1 VITERLTPLARFGV
15 NFVAGFVLAV
25 ILAPVPVTAQADSPA
40 VSAERPGAGGDPD
53 IVRVG
58 VGLLDI
64 AKIEEANQVFHID
77 AYMVFEWTDPRLAAE
92 ATGAPG
98 PGTRRV
104 PLDAIWN
111 PGLVVVNAR
120 GLETR
125 LPWVATVDGDGNVT
139 VRQRVSGPL
148 AVDLDLREFPFD
160 TQRLTIDLVSY
171 LHTPSE
177 LTFSPDSKLI
187 ARPDTFSAEGW
198 SFEPVDAETSVF
210 RLSDSGPG
218 APSIRFAIVA
228 ERSAAFYILTLAIPL
243 TLVVLLSWVV
253 HWVPPNLIPAR
264 VGMASATVF
273 SLVALGVTFRLTLP
287 QIDYLTR
294 ADRFVLYSTVLVA
307 ISLCVA
313 VATANLTSQERNAD
327 ALRLTRVTRFVFPFG
342 YLAAIALAA
351 VA

>member
-1 VITERLTPLARFGV
+1 MITDRPVPLAIFGAR
-15 NFVAGFVLAV
+15 FVAGFLLAV
-25 ILAPVPVTAQADSPA
+25 ILAPVPGSAQADSPA
-40 VSAERPGAGGDPD
+40 VSAERPGAGGDAD
-53 IVRVG
+53 IVHVG

-64 AKIEEANQVFHID
+64 AKIDEAEQVFHID
-77 AYMVFEWTDPRLAAE
+77 AYMVFEWTDPRLAAGT
-92 ATGAPG
+92 TGAPDAG
-98 PGTRRV
+98 SRRV

-120 GLETR
+120 GLDTR
-125 LPWVATVDGDGNVT
+125 LPWVATVDGDGKVT

-148 AVDLDLREFPFD
+148 AVDLDLRDFPFD
-160 TQRLTIDLVSY
+160 TQRLTIDFVSY

-177 LTFSPDSKLI
+177 LTFSADSKLI
-187 ARPDTFSAEGW
+187 ARTDTFSAEGW
-198 SFEPVDAETSVF
+198 SFRPADAETSTF
-210 RLSDSGPG
+210 RLTESGPG
-218 APSIRFAIVA
+218 APRIRFAMVA
-228 ERSAAFYILTLAIPL
+228 ERSAAFYVLTLAMPL

-253 HWVPPNLIPAR
+253 HWVPPDLTPSR

-294 ADRFVLYSTVLVA
+294 ADRFVIYSTVLVA
-307 ISLCVA
+307 VSLCVA
-313 VATANLTSQERNAD
+313 VATANLTSRERHAE
-327 ALRLTRVTRFVFPFG
+327 ALRLTRITRLVFPFG